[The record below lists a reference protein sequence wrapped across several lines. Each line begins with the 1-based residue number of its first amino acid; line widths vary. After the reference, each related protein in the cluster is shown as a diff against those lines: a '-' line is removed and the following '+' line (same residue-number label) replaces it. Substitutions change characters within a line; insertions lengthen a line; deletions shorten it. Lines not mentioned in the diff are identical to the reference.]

1 MQAVDIMR
9 RDPVTVMPTDTVDH
23 AARIML
29 GHRISGLPVVDRNGD
44 LIGIVTEGDLLH
56 RVENDTDRARS
67 LLSQTFAT
75 SAQLRAEFV
84 KATAK
89 TVKDVM
95 APTVITVTES
105 TLLADIA
112 DLFDRHHIKRVP
124 VMRDGKMVG
133 IVSRADLLRALVGSG
148 GARTGDLAVVDFC

>member
-1 MQAVDIMR
+1 MQAVDVMR

-23 AARIML
+23 AARAML
-29 GHRISGLPVVDRNGD
+29 EHRISGVPVVDRNGD
-44 LIGIVTEGDLLH
+44 LVGIVTEGDLLH

-75 SAQLRAEFV
+75 SARLRAEFV
-84 KATAK
+84 KATAT

-95 APTVITVTES
+95 APSVITVTES
-105 TLLADIA
+105 TLLADVA
-112 DLFDRHHIKRVP
+112 DLFDRHRIKRVP

-148 GARTGDLAVVDFC
+148 GARTGDLAVVDFR